1 MHVELFSYQ
10 KMIVFTII
18 SLISCNHR
26 ERQDLPYG
34 WTEIY
39 MCCLHTNHLLPC
51 DSLLGKPFW
60 ISDRQQHKLENTR
73 TKGKCCLQPHNKTPP
88 ERWYVKTNL
97 SLRNG
102 HNQNSGGT

>member
-26 ERQDLPYG
+26 ERQDF
-34 WTEIY
+34 IY
-39 MCCLHTNHLLPC
+39 LSSLWVDGNLYVLSAYKPLAAPC

-73 TKGKCCLQPHNKTPP
+73 TKGKCCFNHIIKLPQKDGM
-88 ERWYVKTNL
+88 
-97 SLRNG
+97 LRPIY
-102 HNQNSGGT
+102 